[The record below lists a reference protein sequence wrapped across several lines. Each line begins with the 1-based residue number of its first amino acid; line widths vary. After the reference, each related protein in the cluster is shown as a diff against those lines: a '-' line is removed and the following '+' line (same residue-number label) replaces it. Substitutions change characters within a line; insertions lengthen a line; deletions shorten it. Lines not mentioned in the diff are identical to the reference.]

1 MDSCPYPNLLR
12 LGEIDWPV
20 VPEAIFGR
28 RAKLVVEV
36 GFGNGQFLEDMARV
50 HPEWN
55 LLGVEI
61 APASVTRAW
70 RRLRRAAM
78 AHVKVMR
85 GQAAFV
91 VRELCPPRGLHRVFV
106 NFPDPWPKE
115 KHEERRL
122 LRQPFFR
129 LLSTRL
135 EPEGALLLTTDHE
148 EYFRFSVEQ
157 AEATGLFR
165 ITEGSPPAEMLR
177 TKYAQR
183 WLGLR
188 KSIFHGEF
196 RKQAEDPDRH
206 RPRVE
211 VVDMQHIRLKGSLDG
226 IGGFEKT
233 LHRFETGQVVL
244 KNCYRGLDGRVLI
257 FLCIVDEDDLRQ
269 EVLVEARPSASGIF
283 VALMG
288 FGAPVITR
296 GVRESVRAVAGWLRQ
311 QGLELIEEAV

>member
-1 MDSCPYPNLLR
+1 MNTADRHLLR
-12 LGEIDWPV
+12 LGEIDWPAD
-20 VPEAIFGR
+20 PAAIFGR
-28 RAKLVVEV
+28 SAPLVVEV
-36 GFGNGQFLEDMARV
+36 GFGNGQFLEEMARL

-70 RRLRRAAM
+70 RRLHASHLP
-78 AHVKVMR
+78 HVKVMR
-85 GQAAFV
+85 GQASFV
-91 VRELCPPRGLHRVFV
+91 VRELCPPRGLHRLFV

-122 LRQPFFR
+122 LREPFLR

-135 EPEGALLLTTDHE
+135 AEGGALLLTSDHP

-157 AEATGLFR
+157 ARATGLFR
-165 ITEGSPPAEMLR
+165 ITEGEPPAEMLR

-188 KSIFHGEF
+188 KSIFHAEF
-196 RKQAEDPDRH
+196 RKLAEDAGPH
-206 RPRVE
+206 PPWVE
-211 VVDMQHIRLKGSLDG
+211 VEDMQHIRLKGSLDG
-226 IGGFEKT
+226 IGDFEKS
-233 LHRFETGQVVL
+233 LHRFEGGQVVL
-244 KNCYRGLDGRVLI
+244 KNSYRGLDGKVLI
-257 FLCIVDEDDLRQ
+257 FLCIVDEGDLRQ

-288 FGAPVITR
+288 FGAPVVTR
-296 GVRESVRAVAGWLRQ
+296 GVKEAVRAAAGWLRQ